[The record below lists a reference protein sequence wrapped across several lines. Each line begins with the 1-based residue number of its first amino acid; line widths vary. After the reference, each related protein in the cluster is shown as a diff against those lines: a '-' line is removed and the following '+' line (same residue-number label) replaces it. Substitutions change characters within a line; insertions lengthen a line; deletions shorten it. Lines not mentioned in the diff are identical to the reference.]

1 MSITKH
7 DINELSAIV
16 RKLYLEDN
24 IPWVVGYSGGKD
36 STATLQLV
44 WMALAEL
51 SVEQRMRKTVHVIS
65 TDTLAESPVV
75 AKWVEKSHKQMEL
88 RAHQEQMP
96 IVPHRLIPEYNDTF
110 WVNLIGRGYPYP
122 RPNFRWCTDRLKI
135 KPANKFVQDVV
146 SAYGEVILLLG
157 TRKAESANRAKTM
170 RYYEKLRVRDHLSPN
185 GTMQNEL
192 VFSPLADW
200 TDDDVWFF
208 LMQYKN
214 PWGYSNRDLLTMYRG
229 ATADGECPLV
239 MSTDTPSCGKSRFGC
254 WVCTLVEQ
262 DKSMA
267 AMIMNDSEKEWMAPL
282 LEFRNRI
289 GDASKDWIRRDFRRM
304 TGKVYLY
311 KGRLVH
317 GPYKKEVREQWLKE
331 LLEIQTEIK
340 QNGPEEFRSIE
351 LITNEELNII
361 RHIWL
366 DEKHEFG
373 DSLPDIYKEATG
385 KDFVASTGERDNT
398 FGKEEWGLLSEV
410 CGSLYPDEELL
421 FEMTARIIDI
431 ERKSAI
437 KNRRGVLDNV
447 EAQIMNGFFKNEEDA
462 ESYATMRWKRKRDMG
477 ASFDLVVER
486 PEKVKWHEN
495 EDEGAQQAL
504 FDEGEGIV

>member
-1 MSITKH
+1 MSITKQ
-7 DINELSAIV
+7 DIQDLSEVI
-16 RKLYLEDN
+16 RRLYLEDN
-24 IPWVVGYSGGKD
+24 IPWVIGYSGGKD

-51 SVEQRMRKTVHVIS
+51 PAKQRLHKTVHVIS

-75 AKWVEKSHKQMEL
+75 AKWVEKSLEL
-88 RAHQEQMP
+88 MKEKAQQEQMP
-96 IVPHRLIPEYNDTF
+96 IIPHRLIPNYNDTF
-110 WVNLIGRGYPYP
+110 WVNLLGRGYPYP

-135 KPANKFVQDVV
+135 KPANTFVQNVV

-192 VFSPLADW
+192 VFSPLEDW

-214 PWGYSNRDLLTMYRG
+214 PWGYSNKDLLTMYRG
-229 ATADGECPLV
+229 ATSDGECPLV

-267 AMIMNDSEKEWMAPL
+267 AMIMNDSEKEWMSPL
-282 LEFRNRI
+282 LQFRNKI
-289 GDASKDWIRRDFRRM
+289 GDPEKDRSRRDFRRM
-304 TGKVYLY
+304 TGQAHLF

-317 GPYKKEVREQWLKE
+317 GPYKKDVREQWLKE
-331 LLEIQTEIK
+331 LLEIQTEIN
-340 QNGPEEFRSIE
+340 QNGPEEFRSLE
-351 LITNEELNII
+351 LITNEELNLI
-361 RHIWL
+361 RRIWL
-366 DEKHEFG
+366 DEKHEFD
-373 DSLPDIYKEATG
+373 DSLPVIYKEATG
-385 KDFVASTGERDNT
+385 KDFVSNSDEHDSS
-398 FGKEEWGLLSEV
+398 FGKEEWELLSEI
-410 CGSLYPDEELL
+410 CHSLYPGEDLL
-421 FEMTARIIDI
+421 LEMAAHIVDI

-437 KNRRGVLDNV
+437 KNRRGVLGSV
-447 EAQIMNGFFKNEEDA
+447 EAQIKAGFFKNEDDA
-462 ESYATMRWKRKRDMG
+462 TVYALTKVHRKKEMG
-477 ASFDLVVER
+477 ASFDQRAEAG
-486 PEKVKWHEN
+486 
-495 EDEGAQQAL
+495 DEEALQNL
-504 FDEGEGIV
+504 FDGEEGIE